1 MCWLAG
7 SCSFTTTTSSVLPCC
22 LLSPSHVSTLSP
34 LSQTWCHPQ
43 AILTTPDIGEFHAF
57 ISAAIFNVFS
67 HGTSKFCPL
76 WPTVLFTFVSE
87 ILSSNSKVKIWT
99 LWRYGLLTLLTAWHR
114 LRAASE
120 CEPVMTSSSCCD
132 DVTLVCS
139 LQKYRHHH
147 STPVLCPGRKSFINL
162 KYSCI
167 QCTGRSVTEMD
178 VLYIQNFLDFFQPT
192 VRLSRYFGGLVV
204 SRGAWVRGL

>member
-1 MCWLAG
+1 MCWLEVAVAPLPLPAVCCPVACCHQAM
-7 SCSFTTTTSSVLPCC
+7 SPHCLRCLKLCVIHRRSSSL
-22 LLSPSHVSTLSP
+22 
-34 LSQTWCHPQ
+34 QTWANFTH
-43 AILTTPDIGEFHAF
+43 LTQSQF
-57 ISAAIFNVFS
+57 SMYFS

-87 ILSSNSKVKIWT
+87 ILSINSSENLNLVEI
-99 LWRYGLLTLLTAWHR
+99 LTIDR
-114 LRAASE
+114 LRAAGE

-147 STPVLCPGRKSFINL
+147 ITTVLCPGRKSFINL